1 MIENE
6 HQLKV
11 AKRRL
16 AMLRMSMKELSQ
28 EHPRPEDFKFFSK
41 GVRLHIKQIEAEI
54 QAYLAGPWDGSKTG

>member
-16 AMLRMSMKELSQ
+16 EMLRRSMKELSQ

-41 GVRLHIKQIEAEI
+41 GVHLHIEQIEAEI
-54 QAYLAGPWDGSKTG
+54 QAYLVGDRCRGK